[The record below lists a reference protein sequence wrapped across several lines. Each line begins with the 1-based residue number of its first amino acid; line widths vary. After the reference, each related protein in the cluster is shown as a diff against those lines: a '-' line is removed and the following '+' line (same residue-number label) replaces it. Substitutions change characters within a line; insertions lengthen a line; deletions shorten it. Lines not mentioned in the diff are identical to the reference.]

1 MPPTGGRPDQRDGLS
16 AAQPA
21 RPKALDAHQLT
32 LALVEAQVG
41 SLLEVLPIALLVAT
55 ADGEV
60 VRANAAAF
68 DLFGTR
74 RALIGVAVHT
84 LLPFMDDRDT
94 IESVRGAIYAHGRI
108 RPVDVR
114 LRRLQHAGEVVR
126 LYVIHG

>member
-1 MPPTGGRPDQRDGLS
+1 
-16 AAQPA
+16 
-21 RPKALDAHQLT
+21 
-32 LALVEAQVG
+32 
-41 SLLEVLPIALLVAT
+41 VAT

-68 DLFGTR
+68 DLFGAR

-84 LLPFMDDRDT
+84 LLPFMDDRET